1 MDEDRP
7 LFILAGNGPYE
18 NRGCEAIV
26 RGTTKILRHYY
37 QNPEFISVSDFQNNE
52 QYKKQ
57 CETETDGSVIHK
69 QTYSIKSAFQPEW
82 LLDKIYRKF
91 SPERAKNNIF
101 RDMLPYLGK
110 ARAVLSVGGDNYS
123 LDYGVP
129 WLFTDLD
136 DIVVKNNKPL
146 IIWGAS
152 VGPFDKMPD
161 YQKFMAKHLEKVTG
175 IFVRE
180 SVSEEYLKKLGLTK
194 NVYTVADPAFLLDA
208 EQPDMQN
215 PSLSI
220 EDDAIGINLSPMMA
234 RYVTRGD
241 RSVWIHTCVNFIN
254 AIVLKNNSPIYL
266 IPHVTSPHSNDFR
279 FLEEVK
285 LHLNHQKSKIVLIP
299 PHYNAAETKWIISKM
314 KLFIGTRTHATI
326 AALSSAVPTLSLMYS
341 VKAKGINWD
350 IFGHENYCVNSYQIN
365 SETIVEKIDQ
375 MQNSYDS
382 IRKEIFAVL
391 PKIYQNSLNAGKYLQ
406 EIVER

>member
-1 MDEDRP
+1 MDKDRP

-57 CETETDGSVIHK
+57 CETEIDGSVIHK

-101 RDMLPYLGK
+101 CDMLPYLGK

-129 WLFTDLD
+129 RLFTDLD
-136 DIVVKNNKPL
+136 DIVINYNKPL

-152 VGPFDKMPD
+152 VGPFDKRPD
-161 YQKFMAKHLEKVTG
+161 FEKFMKAHLKKVTG

-180 SVSEEYLKKLGLTK
+180 SASQEYLKKIGLTK
-194 NVYTVADPAFLLDA
+194 NVYPVADPAFLLDPV
-208 EQPDMQN
+208 QPVLQN
-215 PSLSI
+215 TPLSI
-220 EDDAIGINLSPMMA
+220 DDDSIGINLSPLMA
-234 RYVTRGD
+234 NYVTQGD
-241 RSVWIHTCVNFIN
+241 RRSWINRCVKIIT
-254 AIVLKNNSPIYL
+254 AIIQKNNSPIYL
-266 IPHVTSPHSNDFR
+266 IPHVTSPHDNDYR
-279 FLEEVK
+279 FLDEIK
-285 LHLNHQKSKIVLIP
+285 LQLPEQKSKIVLIP
-299 PHYNAAETKWIISKM
+299 PIYNAAETKWIISKM
-314 KLFIGTRTHATI
+314 KFFIGSRTHATI
-326 AALSSAVPTLSLMYS
+326 AALSSGIPTLSLAYS
-341 VKAKGINWD
+341 IKAKGINRD
-350 IFGHENYCVNSYQIN
+350 LFGHEKYCLSADQLNPDI
-365 SETIVEKIDQ
+365 IVEKIDE
-375 MQNSYDS
+375 MNTSYDS
-382 IRKEIFAVL
+382 RCEEIKTGL
-391 PKIYQNSLNAGKYLQ
+391 PTIFQNAMNAGKYLQ
-406 EIVER
+406 EIIE